1 VTDTDRTLD
10 LIDRTAERI
19 RADRLDEA
27 AVAAATSRVWAALT
41 ERQAGEP
48 PLRSCA
54 DVRALLPALV
64 AGELPETRA
73 LLVSDHTRECLPCRR
88 ALLELRGDR
97 AASSPAGAVLRP
109 ARTLPSWLRVAAAAL
124 VVVAGGVVAATIGG
138 NLAAD
143 RRLTASVASADGT
156 LQLVDDQ
163 RLTDLAPG
171 DTVRAGQ
178 RVRTGR
184 AAGAFV
190 RLADG
195 SMVEMAPRSE
205 LELHGS
211 MSGTTVELGRGRIIV
226 HAADQGRDRLRVTT
240 ADCEVAV
247 KGTIFAVNHG
257 LKGSRVAVIEG
268 EVEVRQGAS
277 QAVLL
282 PGDQLTTDERLRE
295 VAIEEAFAWSANA
308 EEHRELLAELGRLHR
323 DVVAA
328 VDIGEPRTS
337 TRLLELAPPDTV
349 VYVAMPNLTDGL
361 GAARR
366 VFSSRLADSEA
377 LREWW
382 QREIV
387 DRGVDAEI
395 EASLDRLQFL
405 GATLGDEVVVALD
418 ATALDGMGGP
428 VVLAALDD
436 PRRFRSALEEHLAG
450 FPAGEAPVA
459 VLSDLEAEPP
469 AGTEV
474 VIWVGDDLVAAGPSL
489 AAVRGVAG
497 RLADPSAPGFAGSEL
512 HARLAERYADGV
524 EWLIGVD
531 IARTTAA
538 SGDAA
543 SPEERAMMERFGLL
557 DATTLVVE
565 RHRSDAGSAIDADL
579 RFAGPRRGIAAWL
592 AAPAPLAALDYVS
605 ADASLAA
612 AVAAKDGAALF
623 DELLGMV
630 AEVGPD
636 ALSELTDIES
646 EIGIDL
652 RDDLAVAIGG
662 EGAFALDGPVL
673 PMPAWKLIVEVYDP
687 ALVEH
692 SVERVLER
700 ANAELAANGGAPIAI
715 VRDTVGGRRFTS
727 VSHPSSPMGFTY
739 TVTDGFLVAGASRA
753 VVEQAIRVRSSGLGL
768 ARSAVFRELLPDNGF
783 ADCSA
788 VLYSNFGPILEAL
801 PAGAAG
807 GELGGYG
814 ELLAAGAAPALACAY
829 GLEDRILVAGS
840 GPSPAAL
847 APLLGLGGLQALAEG
862 STAGTVDHG
871 PDGVSSGS

>member
-19 RADRLDEA
+19 RTDRLDDA
-27 AVAAATSRVWAALT
+27 TVASATDRVWAALT

-97 AASSPAGAVLRP
+97 SAASPAGAVIRP
-109 ARTLPSWLRVAAAAL
+109 ARRLPGWLRLAAAAL
-124 VVVAGGVVAATIGG
+124 LVVAGGVVAAILGG

-143 RRLTASVASADGT
+143 WRLTASLTSADGT
-156 LQLVDDQ
+156 LQLVAGDG
-163 RLTDLAPG
+163 LTELAAG
-171 DTVRAGQ
+171 DTIRAGQ
-178 RVRTGR
+178 RLRTGR
-184 AAGAFV
+184 SSGAFV

-195 SMVEMAPRSE
+195 STVEMAPRSE
-205 LELHGS
+205 LELRGS
-211 MSGTTVELGRGRIIV
+211 MTGTTIELGRGRIIV
-226 HAADQGRDRLRVTT
+226 HAADQGRNRLRVTT
-240 ADCEVAV
+240 ADCQVAV

-282 PGDQLTTDERLRE
+282 PGDQVTTDDRLRD

-308 EEHRELLAELGRLHR
+308 DEHRELLAELGRLHR

-328 VDIGEPRTS
+328 VDVGEPRTS

-349 VYVAMPNLTDGL
+349 VYIAMPNLTDGL
-361 GAARR
+361 GAARQ
-366 VFSSRLADSEA
+366 VLSSRIADSEA
-377 LREWW
+377 LQTWW

-387 DRGVDAEI
+387 ERGIDAEI
-395 EASLDRLQFL
+395 EVSLDRLQFL
-405 GATLGDEVVVALD
+405 GASVGDEIVVALD
-418 ATALDGMGGP
+418 AAVLDDIGGP
-428 VVLAALDD
+428 VMLAELDD
-436 PRRFRSALEEHLAG
+436 PQRFRSALEDHLAEH
-450 FPAGEAPVA
+450 PAGEGPVA
-459 VLSDLEAEPP
+459 LLTDLEAEPP
-469 AGTEV
+469 AGAEMFV
-474 VIWVGDDLVAAGPSL
+474 WVGDDLVAAGPSV
-489 AAVRGVAG
+489 AAVRAVAG
-497 RLADPSAPGFAGSEL
+497 RVNDPNAAAFAGSEL
-512 HARLAERYADGV
+512 HARLAERYAGGV

-531 IARTTAA
+531 LARTMAVT
-538 SGDAA
+538 GDAA
-543 SPEERAMMERFGLL
+543 SPEERAALERFGLL

-565 RHRSDAGSAIDADL
+565 RHRAGAGSAIDADI

-605 ADASLAA
+605 ADASLVA
-612 AVAAKDGAALF
+612 AVAAKDGAELV

-630 AEVGPD
+630 GELGPD
-636 ALSELTDIES
+636 ALAELDDLES
-646 EIGIDL
+646 EIGLDL

-673 PMPAWKLIVEVYDP
+673 PQPAWKLVVEVYDP

-692 SVERVLER
+692 AIDVVLER
-700 ANAELAANGGAPIAI
+700 ANAELAANGGAPITV
-715 VRDTVGGRRFTS
+715 VRDTAGGRRFTS
-727 VSHPSSPMGFTY
+727 ASHPSSPFGFCF
-739 TVTDGFLVAGASRA
+739 TVTDGFLVAGANRA
-753 VVEQAIRVRSSGLGL
+753 VVEQAIRVRASGLGL
-768 ARSAVFRELLPDNGF
+768 ARSPAFRGLLPDNGF

-788 VLYSNFGPILEAL
+788 VLYSNLGPILDAL
-801 PAGAAG
+801 PEGAAG
-807 GELGGYG
+807 GDLGGYG

-829 GLEDRILVAGS
+829 GLEDRILIAGS

-847 APLLGLGGLQALAEG
+847 APLLGLGGLQALA
-862 STAGTVDHG
+862 DG
-871 PDGVSSGS
+871 PDPNPVGGDSAGVSSGS